1 MDYPSNYFTAAITR
15 FEMKKEKYYRQTFD
29 YWMDWMT
36 KPEDQRS
43 PMERIGCFVNIYSLF
58 EYRLKS
64 LVIEDSYEN
73 QVPIIKKDQKKR
85 GNLGKDD
92 YRGITPKEYKE
103 YKGGDLHILGA
114 TTMKTIQN
122 TMKFGSIFSNQ
133 NFNFI
138 VQIIDFRNSILHQT
152 MFRHKEITDEKIEEL
167 IKGFRIVDARL
178 KSLRRS
184 WKRMKK
190 IKTDK
195 PIPL

>member
-1 MDYPSNYFTAAITR
+1 MN
-15 FEMKKEKYYRQTFD
+15 KEKYYRETFEF
-29 YWMDWMT
+29 WMDWMT

-73 QVPIIKKDQKKR
+73 QVPIIKKDQNKR

-114 TTMKTIQN
+114 TTMKTIKK
-122 TMKFGSIFSNQ
+122 TLKFGSIFSRQ

-138 VQIIDFRNSILHQT
+138 VQIIDFRNSILHHT

-167 IKGFRIVDARL
+167 IKGFRIVDARF

-184 WKRMKK
+184 WKRMQK
-190 IKTDK
+190 IRERSS
-195 PIPL
+195 